1 MRLYHI
7 SKTHR
12 GGYIPVSKAGRGVY
26 VGSRKYKIGGYSP
39 LLLSKNLGGFGLGLG
54 THTPETAKPIISN
67 ISKKLEN
74 LRVGSARKNVKFLL

>member
-12 GGYIPVSKAGRGVY
+12 GGYIPLTKGGRGVY

-39 LLLSKNLGGFGLGLG
+39 LLLSKNLGGFGLGS
-54 THTPETAKPIISN
+54 HTAETAKPIISN

-74 LRVGSARKNVKFLL
+74 LRVGNGTRKNVKFLL

>member
-12 GGYIPVSKAGRGVY
+12 GGYVPLTKGGRGIY

-39 LLLSKNLGGFGLGLG
+39 LLLSKNLGGFGMLGS
-54 THTPETAKPIISN
+54 HTPETAKPIISN

-74 LRVGSARKNVKFLL
+74 LKVGNTSRKNVKFLL